1 MSSIE
6 TDHALLLDTVTKV
19 TADLACEILQGSG
32 IPTLQHGPD
41 FDVAELGA
49 AAHGS
54 ARGVSVYV
62 PKSALERARAVLAE
76 TWGEEGLPG

>member
-6 TDHALLLDTVTKV
+6 KDYALLLDTVTKV
-19 TADLACEILQGSG
+19 TADLACDVLKGSG

-41 FDVAELGA
+41 FDVAELGS
-49 AAHGS
+49 AAHDFT
-54 ARGVSVYV
+54 RGVSVFV
-62 PKSALERARAVLAE
+62 PNSAVERARAVLAE